1 MADPNERSERD
12 SDETDTS
19 EGEASPAEAKATAPK
34 KKAKAASGPE
44 EIRDRNKRIRE
55 EAAAK
60 RRSKREVEERRVAPA
75 RNLDT
80 SEIVDDALARTTHVA
95 AGWLKRNFNIVQ
107 WTVLVGIVGA
117 VGYQIYSYRHRLNSA
132 RVTDELT
139 RAVEDERARVGTGES
154 TPDQYT
160 GLSDTRLTFPTEE
173 ARLKAAAE
181 SYTKV
186 QANGSATTSALAS
199 LGLAGIL
206 YDQGKYKDARAQYA
220 KVKSSVLASKDQDA
234 RARAIEGIGLS
245 SEAAGEVDAALAA
258 FKELGN
264 SDAPAL
270 AALGEYHQA
279 RLLVKKNQPEPA
291 KALLKKA
298 NERLTKLQDPDKKTV
313 GGGGIG
319 SFLEQQVKQLLG
331 TLDPSAVPRPEGGLT
346 PEQLERIQ
354 SQLKLSGDGKM
365 DPQQLQEML
374 KKLSVPKSPA
384 PAPAPTGSAP

>member
-1 MADPNERSERD
+1 VADPNERSERD
-12 SDETDTS
+12 SAETDTS
-19 EGEASPAEAKATAPK
+19 EGEALPAEPKAAAPK
-34 KKAKAASGPE
+34 KKAKASNDPE

-60 RRSKREVEERRVAPA
+60 RRGKREVEERRVAPA

-80 SEIVDDALARTTHVA
+80 SEIVDDALARSTHAA

-107 WTVLVGIVGA
+107 WTILLGIAFGI
-117 VGYQIYSYRHRLNSA
+117 GFQIYKYRHGITVA

-139 RAVEDERARVGTGES
+139 VAVEDERARVGAGES

-160 GLSDTRLTFPTEE
+160 GLSDTRLTFPSEE
-173 ARLKAAAE
+173 ARLKAAVA

-186 QANGSATTSALAS
+186 QSSGSATTSALAS
-199 LGLAGIL
+199 LGLAGVL
-206 YDQGKYKDARAQYA
+206 YDQGKYKEARAQYE
-220 KVKSSVLASKDQDA
+220 KVKGSVLASKDQDA

-245 SEAAGEVDAALAA
+245 SEANGEADAALAA

-264 SDAPAL
+264 SDVAAL

-279 RLLVKKNQPEPA
+279 RLLVKKNQIEPA

-298 NERLTKLQDPDKKTV
+298 MERLTKLEDPEKKTA
-313 GGGGIG
+313 GGGG

-331 TLDPSAVPRPEGGLT
+331 TIDPSAVPKPAGGLT

-354 SQLKLSGDGKM
+354 AQLKVSGDGKM
-365 DPQQLQEML
+365 DQKKLQEML
-374 KKLSVPKSPA
+374 QKLAVPQGSS

>member
-1 MADPNERSERD
+1 VADPNERSEPD
-12 SDETDTS
+12 SNETDLS
-19 EGEASPAEAKATAPK
+19 EGEALPAEPKAAAPK
-34 KKAKAASGPE
+34 KKAKASADPE

-60 RRSKREVEERRVAPA
+60 RRGKREVEERRVAPA

-80 SEIVDDALARTTHVA
+80 SEIVDDALARSTHAA
-95 AGWLKRNFNIVQ
+95 AGWLKRNFNVVQ
-107 WTVLVGIVGA
+107 WTILLGIVGG
-117 VGYQIYSYRHRLNSA
+117 VGYQIYKYRHGISVA
-132 RVTDELT
+132 KVTDELT
-139 RAVEDERARVGTGES
+139 RAVEDERARVGAGES

-160 GLSDTRLTFPTEE
+160 GLSDTRPTFPSEE
-173 ARLKAAAE
+173 ARLKAAAD

-186 QANGSATTSALAS
+186 QSTGSPTTSALAS

-206 YDQGKYKDARAQYA
+206 YDQGKYKDARAQYE
-220 KVKSSVLASKDQDA
+220 KVKNSVLASKDQDA

-245 SEAAGEVDAALAA
+245 SEANGDADAALAA

-264 SDAPAL
+264 SDAAAL

-279 RLLVKKNQPEPA
+279 RLLVKKGQVEPA

-298 NERLTKLQDPDKKTV
+298 IERLSKLEDPEKKAV
-313 GGGGIG
+313 GGGG

-331 TLDPSAVPRPEGGLT
+331 TIDPSAVPKPAGGLT

-354 SQLKLSGDGKM
+354 AQLKVSGDGKM
-365 DPQQLQEML
+365 DQKKLQEML
-374 KKLSVPKSPA
+374 QKLAAPKGPSPS
-384 PAPAPTGSAP
+384 PAPTGSAP